1 MLRDGQSS
9 HSALLN
15 TRLTKLASEIEGIIE
30 QSVDTA
36 LAQETECVAHRSLLI
51 DRVIQ
56 ALEGDAGWV
65 QLYGI
70 TGELHVPDTNEEGE
84 IGQVLRNI
92 KEVRAVTFSSC
103 GEI

>member
-1 MLRDGQSS
+1 M
-9 HSALLN
+9 HP
-15 TRLTKLASEIEGIIE
+15 EIEGIIE
-30 QSVDTA
+30 QAVDAA
-36 LAQETECVAHRSLLI
+36 LAQETEHVTHRSILI

-65 QLYGI
+65 QLYGV
-70 TGELHVPDTNEEGE
+70 TGELDVPDTNEEGE

-92 KEVRAVTFSSC
+92 KEVRAIIFSSR